1 MKELTK
7 QENKKYEEHKL
18 EKALYW
24 NDRYYYSDA
33 EIILNNVSILS

>member
-24 NDRYYYSDA
+24 NDSYYYSDM